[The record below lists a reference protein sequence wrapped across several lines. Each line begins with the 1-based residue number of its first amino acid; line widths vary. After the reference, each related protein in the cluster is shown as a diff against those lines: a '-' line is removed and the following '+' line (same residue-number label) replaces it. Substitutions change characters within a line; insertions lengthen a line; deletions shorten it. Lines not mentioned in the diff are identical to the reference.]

1 MWTGGLDRQF
11 RAALWSVVLR
21 QRMRF
26 FVAVV
31 RRADLDA
38 VRALVESGQVR
49 PVVDRTV
56 ALADV
61 PQVMR
66 DLEQGLIR
74 GKAVVVR

>member
-1 MWTGGLDRQF
+1 MTGGLDRQF
-11 RAALWSVVLR
+11 RGVLWSVVLR

-26 FVAVV
+26 FVATV

-38 VRALVESGQVR
+38 VRELVEGGQVR

-56 ALADV
+56 ALSEV
-61 PQVMR
+61 PQAMR

-74 GKAVVVR
+74 GKAVVVP